1 MQTERGVHAAS
12 PVDRKKMF
20 ENNEIVD
27 VEAG

>member
-12 PVDRKKMF
+12 RVDRQKMF